1 MTDLAHDDGART
13 TLFHV
18 ALPSH
23 SKLNWL
29 LLAVPAAVLANQQHA
44 QAAAFALSM
53 LAIMP
58 LAHMMGK
65 ATEEIA
71 LRTSESLGGLINAT
85 FGNAVEMII
94 AVFALLAAA
103 SNPQVADTM
112 VLVVQASLIGSIL
125 GNLLL
130 VMGLSLLYGGLKHKE
145 QTFSVTAASMN
156 GSLLLLAV
164 MALIVPAAIHTSGG
178 GVGDVLVLSRATA
191 IILLLLYGLALLFQL
206 GTHAEVFHTNT
217 HSEHESPTMSSK
229 DAWLLLL
236 VATAMVSWM
245 AHLLVH
251 NLESAVEAWHMPQL
265 FIGVILLP
273 FFGNAAEHFA
283 AVLMAGKNKMDLSIG
298 IAIGSSVQIALLVAP
313 VMVLVGW
320 MVGVDLG
327 LEFGLLETAATFLSV
342 LVANSLLSDGRTN
355 WLEGAMLLGTYLIL
369 AVAFLVM

>member
-13 TLFHV
+13 ALLHV

-130 VMGLSLLYGGLKHKE
+130 VMGLSLLC
-145 QTFSVTAASMN
+145 
-156 GSLLLLAV
+156 
-164 MALIVPAAIHTSGG
+164 
-178 GVGDVLVLSRATA
+178 
-191 IILLLLYGLALLFQL
+191 LLY
-206 GTHAEVFHTNT
+206 T
-217 HSEHESPTMSSK
+217 S
-229 DAWLLLL
+229 DA
-236 VATAMVSWM
+236 AD
-245 AHLLVH
+245 
-251 NLESAVEAWHMPQL
+251 E
-265 FIGVILLP
+265 
-273 FFGNAAEHFA
+273 
-283 AVLMAGKNKMDLSIG
+283 
-298 IAIGSSVQIALLVAP
+298 
-313 VMVLVGW
+313 
-320 MVGVDLG
+320 
-327 LEFGLLETAATFLSV
+327 
-342 LVANSLLSDGRTN
+342 
-355 WLEGAMLLGTYLIL
+355 
-369 AVAFLVM
+369 